1 MELWDAG
8 TRRRKTRRRTPPI
21 PRPGC
26 PHRAQTESH
35 RPCRC
40 RTLCAAGCAALERLQ
55 GSWTWSYKSYAGFG
69 AKRVFAARAT
79 VSLAEIVAQTSPYIL

>member
-1 MELWDAG
+1 MELRDAG
-8 TRRRKTRRRTPPI
+8 TRRRKTRRCTTPI

-26 PHRAQTESH
+26 
-35 RPCRC
+35 
-40 RTLCAAGCAALERLQ
+40 AGCAALERLQ